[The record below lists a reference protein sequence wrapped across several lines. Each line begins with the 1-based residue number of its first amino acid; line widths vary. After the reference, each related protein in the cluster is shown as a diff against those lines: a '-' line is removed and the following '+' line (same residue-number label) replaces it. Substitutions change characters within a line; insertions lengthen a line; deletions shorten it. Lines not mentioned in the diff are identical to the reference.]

1 MMKRSMLGGA
11 VLAMALTAPA
21 SAAGPQV
28 RVEQGLVEGLPAQAG
43 SPVQRFLGIPYAAP
57 PVGALRW
64 RAPQPARAWS
74 GVHQAIR
81 FGDRCMQPRLW
92 DDLLYRSGMSE
103 NCLVLNVW
111 TPARLDRREK
121 LPVLVYIY
129 GGGFLAGDSSEP
141 RYDGASMA
149 ARGMVVVSMNYRL
162 GALGFLAHPWL
173 TAESRERASGNY
185 GLLDQAAALAWVR
198 RNVAAFGGDPA
209 RITVGGE
216 SAGSMSVSGVMVSP
230 LTRGLIAGAIAESG
244 ALMTP
249 VAPASLQQG
258 ETLGRTFAS
267 QAGAADLKAL
277 RALSADRVMT
287 LQGTASM
294 RFAPVIDGYYLREQ
308 PSVTFAQ
315 GQAARVPLLVG
326 SNSQEMGY
334 QAILGNEPP
343 TVANYRNAL
352 KRHYGAQ
359 AELVERLYPA
369 QTEPAV
375 LAAATAL
382 ASDRFLGVATWKLF
396 DLHRRTGAP
405 TYYYYYSRVRPRVV
419 NEPNTPAALGAVHS
433 AEIEYAL
440 GNLDTNPRYAWTED
454 DRRVSRTMQGYFA
467 NFIRTGKPDGAGLP
481 DWPAAARSDSDI
493 RRQHIDVETRSRPF
507 SSEQSRYLAMEPLTT
522 TR

>member
-1 MMKRSMLGGA
+1 MTKRSMLAGTLLVA
-11 VLAMALTAPA
+11 VTAAPGLA
-21 SAAGPQV
+21 AAPQV
-28 RVEQGLVEGLPAQAG
+28 RVEQGVVEGLPTEKG

-64 RAPQPARAWS
+64 RPPQPAQAWS
-74 GVHQAIR
+74 GVRQAVR

-92 DDLLYRSGMSE
+92 DDLIYRSGMSE
-103 NCLVLNVW
+103 DCLVLNVW

-162 GALGFLAHPWL
+162 GAFGFLAHPWL

-185 GLLDQAAALAWVR
+185 GLLDQAAALNWVR

-216 SAGSMSVSGVMVSP
+216 SAGSMSVSGVMASP

-244 ALMTP
+244 ALMMP

-258 ETLGRTFAS
+258 EVLGRNFAS
-267 QAGAADLKAL
+267 RADVTDLKAL
-277 RALSADRVMT
+277 RALSAERIMA
-287 LQGTASM
+287 LQGGEAM

-308 PSVTFAQ
+308 PSVTFAR
-315 GQAARVPLLVG
+315 GQAARVPLLIG
-326 SNSQEMGY
+326 SNSQEMAY
-334 QAILGNEPP
+334 QAVLGQEPP
-343 TVANYRNAL
+343 TLAGYRAAL
-352 KRHYGAQ
+352 QRLYGER
-359 AELVERLYPA
+359 AEMVGRLYPA
-369 QTEPAV
+369 QTDRAV
-375 LAAATAL
+375 PFAATAL

-396 DLHRRTGAP
+396 DLQRRTGAP
-405 TYYYYYSRVRPRVV
+405 TYYYYYARIRPRVV
-419 NEPNTPAALGAVHS
+419 HEPNAPTPLGAVHS

-440 GNLDTNPRYAWTED
+440 GNLDTNPRYAWTDD
-454 DRRVSRTMQGYFA
+454 DRRVSRTLQGYFA
-467 NFIRTGKPDGAGLP
+467 NFIRTGTPNGTGLP
-481 DWPAAARSDSDI
+481 DWPVAARTDAEI
-493 RRQHIDVETRSRPF
+493 RRQHIDVETRTRPF
-507 SSEQSRYLAMEPLTT
+507 TEQGRYLTMEPLTT